1 MSYKRLTPCIFIAGG
16 KAVRWFDD
24 RTVLTEDVI
33 ALAKQ
38 YNANGAD
45 ELLVFDLSDSDEDHE
60 ESIDLIKKIN
70 RIISIPMVADNTY
83 DCKDTF
89 YVFHDKILSYYKNIF
104 ELTINMKK

>member
-60 ESIDLIKKIN
+60 ESIDLIKKITG
-70 RIISIPMVADNTY
+70 SS
-83 DCKDTF
+83 
-89 YVFHDKILSYYKNIF
+89 VFRWLREEIYEEQRMLKNF
-104 ELTINMKK
+104 FMRV

>member
-45 ELLVFDLSDSDEDHE
+45 ELLVS
-60 ESIDLIKKIN
+60 KK
-70 RIISIPMVADNTY
+70 
-83 DCKDTF
+83 
-89 YVFHDKILSYYKNIF
+89 
-104 ELTINMKK
+104 

>member
-45 ELLVFDLSDSDEDHE
+45 ELLVLIFQILMKIMKNP
-60 ESIDLIKKIN
+60 SI
-70 RIISIPMVADNTY
+70 
-83 DCKDTF
+83 
-89 YVFHDKILSYYKNIF
+89 
-104 ELTINMKK
+104 

>member
-38 YNANGAD
+38 YIMQTEQMNCLYLIFQILMKIMKNP
-45 ELLVFDLSDSDEDHE
+45 
-60 ESIDLIKKIN
+60 SI
-70 RIISIPMVADNTY
+70 
-83 DCKDTF
+83 
-89 YVFHDKILSYYKNIF
+89 
-104 ELTINMKK
+104 

>member
-45 ELLVFDLSDSDEDHE
+45 ELLVFDLSDSDEDHVE
-60 ESIDLIKKIN
+60 FFDLIKRNSVLFEQCCKI
-70 RIISIPMVADNTY
+70 RHRSK
-83 DCKDTF
+83 C
-89 YVFHDKILSYYKNIF
+89 YYGNVSF
-104 ELTINMKK
+104 FQL

>member
-38 YNANGAD
+38 TEQMNCLYLIFQILMKIMKNP
-45 ELLVFDLSDSDEDHE
+45 
-60 ESIDLIKKIN
+60 SI
-70 RIISIPMVADNTY
+70 
-83 DCKDTF
+83 
-89 YVFHDKILSYYKNIF
+89 
-104 ELTINMKK
+104 

>member
-70 RIISIPMVADNTY
+70 RIISIPMVAGLLTGMLIGMISAEVL
-83 DCKDTF
+83 KRT
-89 YVFHDKILSYYKNIF
+89 KNLRLK
-104 ELTINMKK
+104 E

>member
-1 MSYKRLTPCIFIAGG
+1 MCIRDRG
-16 KAVRWFDD
+16 KAVIWFDD

-60 ESIDLIKKIN
+60 ESTTHTGIFSFRLEN
-70 RIISIPMVADNTY
+70 S
-83 DCKDTF
+83 
-89 YVFHDKILSYYKNIF
+89 LS
-104 ELTINMKK
+104 